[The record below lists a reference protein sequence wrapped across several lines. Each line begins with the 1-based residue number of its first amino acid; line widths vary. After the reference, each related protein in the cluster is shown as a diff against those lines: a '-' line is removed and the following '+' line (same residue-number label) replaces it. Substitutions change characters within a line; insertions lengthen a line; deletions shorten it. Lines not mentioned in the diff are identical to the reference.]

1 MIEDLKGDESWRLFR
16 IISEFT
22 EGFEELSDI
31 GFAVTLFGSA
41 RTKPTDPYYQAA
53 EQIAALLAEEGFA
66 IISGG
71 GPGIMEA
78 ANKGGA
84 ENGAKSIGL
93 NIDLPFEQVPNAFQ
107 NLSLDF
113 RYFFARKVMFV
124 KYSMGY
130 VCMPGGFGTLD
141 EFFESLTLMQTNK
154 IYRMPL
160 VLFGIEFWEG
170 LLGWMRTKLIERGT
184 ISMEDFDLITLTDD
198 PREVVAIMKQH
209 RDWKQEKIRDAR
221 IAEMKKRFGE
231 DGGKEWFECLEQLY
245 PQLKQIMEQ

>member
-1 MIEDLKGDESWRLFR
+1 MIEDLKGDESWRMFR

-31 GFAVTLFGSA
+31 GFAVTIFGSA
-41 RTKPTDPYYQAA
+41 RTKPDEPYYQAA
-53 EQIAALLAEEGFA
+53 EQISALLAEEGFS

-78 ANKGGA
+78 ANKGAA
-84 ENGAKSIGL
+84 ENNATSVGL
-93 NIDLPFEQVPNAFQ
+93 NIELPFEQVPNKYQ
-107 NLSLDF
+107 NLPLEF

-154 IYRMPL
+154 IYPMPL

-170 LLGWMRTKLIERGT
+170 LLEWMSTKLIERKV
-184 ISMEDFDLITLTDD
+184 ISPEDFDLLTLTDD
-198 PREVVAIMKQH
+198 PREVVAIMKKH
-209 RDWKQEKIRDAR
+209 RAWKQDRIKELLRDR
-221 IAEMKKRFGE
+221 IGDHGTDELLEILSELCPPHSSFMKK
-231 DGGKEWFECLEQLY
+231 
-245 PQLKQIMEQ
+245 

>member
-1 MIEDLKGDESWRLFR
+1 MIEDLRGDESWRLFR

-41 RTKPTDPYYQAA
+41 RTKPDDPYYQAA
-53 EQIAALLAEEGFA
+53 EQIAALLAEEGFD

-84 ENGAKSIGL
+84 EHGAKSIGL
-93 NIDLPFEQVPNAFQ
+93 NIDLPFEQVPNEFQ

-154 IYRMPL
+154 IYPMPL

-170 LLGWMRTKLIERGT
+170 LLSWMRTKLIERGT
-184 ISMEDFDLITLTDD
+184 ITMEDFDLITLTDD

-209 RDWKQEKIRDAR
+209 REWKQEKIRDAR
-221 IAEMKKRFGE
+221 LTEMKKKFGGE
-231 DGGKEWFECLEQLY
+231 DGKELVNYLEQLY
-245 PQLKQIMEQ
+245 PHLREILEQ